1 MKKATYTII
10 AGVFAFSATLKAQNF
25 PGVFTLKGQ
34 LTGTHAD
41 SVFVDYVNAD
51 GKYTHVAEAVKNGA
65 FTVSGNINHPVN
77 ARIMFKTAGEVIPR
91 TKVEGRT
98 KSFYLDPGTQTLTG
112 DAATIAGIKISGSK
126 TQAEYEELEAKILPI
141 RDEMKP
147 VLDEYYAEKDHE
159 KQAAIRDKF
168 EPYQNRIKKATY
180 QFFLTHPTS
189 YITADQIKY
198 YVSSMRLDSIQRV
211 YNGFNAQLK
220 ESDNG
225 KELAKEIKD
234 IESGSP
240 GATAAVFSKMD
251 ISGKLLSLSDFK
263 GKYVMLDFWA
273 SWCVPCRAGNPHMI
287 ALYNKYKSKGL
298 EIIGISDDDSKP
310 ELWKGAV
317 ANDGVGIWNH
327 VLRGLNMDLAR
338 KRLPNPND
346 INSLYGIHTI
356 PTKILI
362 DPKGKIIGR
371 FGDSIGGTDED
382 MDKMLASVFK

>member
-1 MKKATYTII
+1 MKTTLCIAALGLLI
-10 AGVFAFSATLKAQNF
+10 AGNVHAQKSPAAFTFNGKLSGK
-25 PGVFTLKGQ
+25 PM
-34 LTGTHAD
+34 D
-41 SVFVDYVNAD
+41 SVFVDYANAD
-51 GKYTHVAEAVKNGA
+51 GKYTHAAEAIKNGT
-65 FTVSGNINHPVN
+65 FSISGNINHPTS
-77 ARIMFKTAGEVIPR
+77 ARLLFKTSGEVIPR
-91 TKVEGRT
+91 TALEART
-98 KSFYLDPGTQTLTG
+98 RQFYIEPGTISLTG
-112 DAATIAGIKISGSK
+112 DATDLRTLKITGSK
-126 TQAEYEELEAKILPI
+126 TELEYQELQAKVLPI

-180 QFFLTHPTS
+180 AFFIAHPTS
-189 YITADQIKY
+189 YITADQIKF
-198 YVSSMRLDSIQRV
+198 YVSSMRLDSIKRV
-211 YNGFNAQLK
+211 YDGFNTALK

-240 GATAAVFSKMD
+240 GVLAAVFSKND
-251 ISGKLLSLSDFK
+251 IDGKPLSLADFK

-287 ALYNKYKSKGL
+287 ALYNKYKGKGL
-298 EIIGISDDDSKP
+298 EIIGISDDDTKP
-310 ELWKGAV
+310 ELWKAAV
-317 ANDGVGIWNH
+317 AKDGVGIWKH
-327 VLRGLNMDLAR
+327 VLRGLNMQLAM

-362 DPKGKIIGR
+362 DPQGKIVGR

>member
-1 MKKATYTII
+1 MKKI
-10 AGVFAFSATLKAQNF
+10 AFAILISALAFDTNIQAQNR
-25 PGVFTLKGQ
+25 PGTFMLKGQ
-34 LTGTHAD
+34 LTGTRMD
-41 SVFVDYVNAD
+41 SVFVDYVAAD
-51 GKYTHVAEAVKNGA
+51 GKYTHAAEAVNNGVFA
-65 FTVSGNINHPVN
+65 ISGNINHPVN
-77 ARIMFKTAGEVIPR
+77 ARVLFKTAGEVIPR
-91 TKVEGRT
+91 TKSV
-98 KSFYLDPGTQTLTG
+98 YLDPGMQTITG
-112 DAATIAGIKISGSK
+112 DAATLAGIKLTGSK
-126 TQAEYEELEAKILPI
+126 TQAEYEELEAQVLPI
-141 RDEMKP
+141 RAEMKP

-180 QFFLTHPTS
+180 QFFIAHPTS

-198 YVSSMRLDSIQRV
+198 YVSSMSLDSIRRV
-211 YNGFNAQLK
+211 YNGFNAELK
-220 ESDNG
+220 NSENG
-225 KELAKEIKD
+225 IQLAKEIKD

-240 GATAAVFSKMD
+240 GAVAAIFSKTD
-251 ISGKLLSLSDFK
+251 INGKPLSLSDFK

-298 EIIGISDDDSKP
+298 EIIGISDDDSRP

-317 ANDGVGIWNH
+317 AKDGVGIWKH

-338 KRLPNPND
+338 KRLPNPDDLNQQ
-346 INSLYGIHTI
+346 YGIHTI

-371 FGDSIGGTDED
+371 FGDSTGGTDED